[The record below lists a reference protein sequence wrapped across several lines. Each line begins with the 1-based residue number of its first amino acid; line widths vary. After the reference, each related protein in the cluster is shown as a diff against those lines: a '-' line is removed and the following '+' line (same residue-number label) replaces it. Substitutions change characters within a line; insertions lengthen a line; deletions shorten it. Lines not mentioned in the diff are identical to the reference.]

1 MKKPSPLNIK
11 KFFAALGLIDKNGLE
26 QGKYSA
32 DQIANHEH
40 SFVTIREISPF
51 YVDGTLLCTI
61 PEAIE
66 TIRKSTGL
74 ECEKIKDYC
83 STTWRFKLPECGY
96 ISIENYQ
103 DKAKNIILDH
113 GI

>member
-11 KFFAALGLIDKNGLE
+11 KFFAALGLVDKDGLE

-40 SFVTIREISPF
+40 LFVTVRDISPF
-51 YVDGTLLCTI
+51 YVDGTLLCGI
-61 PEAIE
+61 PEAVE
-66 TIRKSTGL
+66 TIRQSTGV
-74 ECEKIKDYC
+74 ECEKIKDYD
-83 STTWRFKLPECGY
+83 STTWRFKLPGYGY
-96 ISIENYQ
+96 ISVENYKN
-103 DKAKNIILDH
+103 KAQNITLDN